1 MGVKLIS
8 RDTVLIAMLEGEID
22 HHTAKGMRDS
32 IDEDIEKKH
41 PSLLELDFGGVQF
54 MDSSGI
60 GLIMGRYRLMQSI
73 GGKVK
78 VINLS
83 RSMER
88 MIKLSGLGS
97 LGILEEGRVS
107 K

>member
-8 RDTVLIAMLEGEID
+8 KDTVLTAVLEGEID

-32 IDEDIEKKH
+32 IDEDIEKKR
-41 PSLLELDFGGVQF
+41 PSLLELDFGGIQF

-73 GGKVK
+73 GGKLK

-83 RSMER
+83 KSMER

-97 LGILEEGRVS
+97 LGVLEEGRVN